1 MAGRPLNAIAVDLGG
16 TQLRA
21 ALVAPDGTL
30 VARVARPTPAGAG
43 PEAVLTRIAETVGEV
58 AAGAGDIA
66 GVGVASPGPLDTSR
80 GVALDLPM
88 LRGFAG
94 YPLAAALADRL
105 GLPVRLENDG
115 IAAAI
120 GEWRRGAGQG
130 LDNLVYVTLSTGVGG
145 GIVADGRVLRGRMGL
160 AGHVGHMTIVK
171 DGAPCPCGNRGC
183 WEAYAAGPAFAARA
197 ARRLACAPGDPGAE
211 PAAVFD
217 AAVAGDP
224 AARALVEEEADLAGI
239 GIASLLHLY
248 SPEVVI
254 LGGGLAARFDALYPG
269 IASRVAAAAMPAFRD
284 VPIVPAALGGNAGLV
299 GAALLV
305 QYPGL

>member
-1 MAGRPLNAIAVDLGG
+1 MAGRPLSAIAVDLGG

-30 VARVARPTPAGAG
+30 AARVARPTFAGAG
-43 PEAVLTRIAETVGEV
+43 PEAVLAQIAEAVGEV
-58 AAGAGDIA
+58 AAGAGEVA

-94 YPLAAALADRL
+94 FPFAAALADRL

-130 LDNLVYVTLSTGVGG
+130 RDNLVYVTLSTGIGG

-183 WEAYAAGPAFAARA
+183 WEAYAAGPAFADRA
-197 ARRLACAPGDPGAE
+197 AHRLGCRPGDPAAA
-211 PAAVFD
+211 PPAVFD
-217 AAVAGDP
+217 AAAAGDP

-254 LGGGLAARFDALYPG
+254 LGGGLAARFDALLPG
-269 IASRVAAAAMPAFRD
+269 IAARVATAAMPAFRG
-284 VPIVPAALGGNAGLV
+284 VPILPAALGGNAGLV

-305 QYPGL
+305 QDTRL